1 MPLLYAGIDEAGYG
15 PLLGPLCVAVSVVR
29 VEDWAP
35 GDPAPDLWKSLS
47 RWVARSPAK
56 ANGRVCVADSK
67 KLKLSNALKTK
78 HPLTHLEM
86 GVLSFLRAWGHET
99 ETDDGLFACL
109 GVRLEGHPWYAGD
122 PTPLPLANDPGLVAV
137 AASRLAAAEAA
148 GVRLM
153 GIRCTAVGETAFNKV
168 VRDAGSKAAVTAGVI
183 AELARMVAH
192 EADGDTDL
200 RIVCDR
206 QSGRAD
212 YQDLLL
218 RAFPGAQVVCDA
230 RSQVAT
236 HYTLRVRTPRERE
249 IGVLFQTEAEDQ
261 HFPVALASMT
271 AKLVR
276 ELAMARFNRYWCAR
290 CPELKP
296 TAGYRQDGARFLRD
310 LHTIVTP
317 TERATM
323 VRMA

>member
-1 MPLLYAGIDEAGYG
+1 MALLYAGIDEAGYG
-15 PLLGPLCVAVSVVR
+15 PLLGPLCVSVCVLR
-29 VEDWAP
+29 VEGWKP
-35 GDPAPDLWKSLS
+35 GNPAPDLWKALD

-56 ANGRVCVADSK
+56 AAGRICVADSK

-86 GVLSFLRAWGHET
+86 GVLSFLRAWGHEA
-99 ETDDGLFACL
+99 ETDEALFACL
-109 GVRLEGHPWYAGD
+109 GTRLEGHPWYAGD
-122 PTPLPLANDPGLVAV
+122 PTALPIANDPGLVAV
-137 AASRLAAAEAA
+137 AASRLAAAEGA

-153 GIRCTAVGETAFNKV
+153 GLRCTAVGETAFNQV

-183 AELARMVAH
+183 SDLVRTVAH
-192 EADGDTDL
+192 EADAQTDL

-212 YQDLLL
+212 YRDLLSA
-218 RAFPGAQVVCDA
+218 AFPDADVVCDA
-230 RSQVAT
+230 RSGVAT
-236 HYTLRVRTPRERE
+236 HYTLRLRKPVQRE
-249 IGVLFQTEAEDQ
+249 IGVLFQTEAEDR
-261 HFPVALASMT
+261 HLPVALASMT

-276 ELAMARFNRYWCAR
+276 ELAMARFNRYWCGR